1 MRYLSIYRSEASVEG
16 GDPSPEHMQ
25 AMMALIEEWSAKGHL
40 LSTEP
45 LTPRDRCARVS
56 LDENGA
62 YTVSPETERASGFAM
77 MQFDNLEAAIEGC
90 KAFLKV
96 AGPGT
101 CELRQ
106 ILEFA
111 PQPAMA

>member
-1 MRYLSIYRSEASVEG
+1 MRYLSIYRSETSVEG

-25 AMMALIEEWSAKGHL
+25 AMMALIEEWTAKGHL

-45 LTPRDRCARVS
+45 LTPRDRCARVTM
-56 LDENGA
+56 DEAGA
-62 YTVSPETERASGFAM
+62 FSVSPEAERASGFAM
-77 MQFDNLEAAIEGC
+77 MQFDSLEAAVEGC

-111 PQPAMA
+111 PQPQMA